1 MKKFKYYIVKT
12 IYAIIGWYKAKF
24 KFKKGHKYLGG
35 IQPNTASIYRGNR
48 TFYETLNGIEQ
59 TYGVQFFSTRNKQY
73 KYWEL
78 GLLKWT
84 ESNNIEEIN

>member
-1 MKKFKYYIVKT
+1 MKKIKYHIVKT
-12 IYAIIGWYKAKF
+12 IYAIIGWYKTIF
-24 KFKKGHKYLGG
+24 KFKEGHRYLGG

-59 TYGVQFFSTRNKQY
+59 TYGVQFMSTRNKQY

-78 GLLKWT
+78 GILKWV
-84 ESNNIEEIN
+84 ENNNIEVIN